1 VVFRSLAGAAL
12 AALCGACEIG
22 SSWAD
27 APKRELAPAVLFV
40 RLPVPPTAAAS
51 LVVPQL
57 LAAPERAR
65 DGSEARPFSSLREA
79 LRLAPSG
86 ALLKVEEGIWRE
98 AIEITRPVVL
108 MGRGPGRTR
117 IAPPEG
123 TRLAVAVRGADRVE
137 FYGLAIEGAQVGVQI
152 TGGAGHRLEN
162 VELRDFTEAALI
174 GQKAELVLSSS
185 RVLAVAGG
193 RLGHGIQLI
202 AGSLE
207 ARRLVMIEAGRRAI
221 VLQGARGRL
230 EDLEVSG
237 SKVGA
242 VQAIDG
248 ADVQVLRGEFEGQGG
263 ASLYAGGARLSVEG
277 AHVRHNEY
285 GIIAARGAELSVIG
299 SEVTDY
305 RVAGL
310 ALVNSHG
317 TVQHT
322 MIARGGTESGI
333 SISFADGK
341 DPVLLVDNRIKD
353 PGPIGVH
360 ITQSS
365 VTARGNI
372 ITGARPDREK
382 DMGDAFYAVESKL
395 VLDGNVMRGNAGS
408 GVSAVRCNLQLAD
421 NGFIGNGRSGVL
433 LLDRSRGTA
442 TGNLFQ
448 RNARAGVEVGE
459 QARATLARNRFDA
472 NPRLDIDTGCGK
484 GLSGTAELAAGNTF
498 ATPVRRRVCVE

>member
-1 VVFRSLAGAAL
+1 VLFRSLAVTAL

-27 APKRELAPAVLFV
+27 EPKGDLEPAVLFV

-51 LVVPQL
+51 LAAPEI
-57 LAAPERAR
+57 LAAPERPR
-65 DGSEARPFSSLREA
+65 DGSDARPFSSLREA

-86 ALLKVEEGIWRE
+86 ALLRIEEGIWRE

-108 MGRGPGRTR
+108 LGRGPGRTR
-117 IAPPEG
+117 LAPPEG
-123 TRLAVAVRGADRVE
+123 ARFAVDVRGADRVE
-137 FYGLAIEGAQVGVQI
+137 LYGLAIEGAKVGVQI
-152 TGGAGHRLEN
+152 TGGARHRLEN

-174 GQKAELVLSSS
+174 GQKAELVVSSS
-185 RVLAVAGG
+185 RVLDVAAG

-202 AGSLE
+202 GGSLE

-221 VLQGARGRL
+221 VLQAARGRL

-237 SKVGA
+237 SKMGA

-263 ASLYAGGARLSVEG
+263 ASLYAGKARLSVEG
-277 AHVRHNEY
+277 AHVRRHDY
-285 GIIAARGAELSVIG
+285 GIIAARGADLSVIG
-299 SEVTDY
+299 AEVTDY
-305 RVAGL
+305 HVAGV

-317 TVQHT
+317 TVQRT

-333 SISFADGK
+333 AISFADGK
-341 DPVLLVDNRIKD
+341 DPVLLVDNRIQD
-353 PGPIGVH
+353 PGTMGVH

-365 VTARGNI
+365 VTARGNT
-372 ITGARPDREK
+372 ITGARPDREG
-382 DMGDAFYAVESKL
+382 DMGDAFYAIDSKL
-395 VLDGNVMRGNAGS
+395 VLEGNVMRGNAGS
-408 GVSAVRCNLQLAD
+408 GVATVRSNLQLAG
-421 NGFIGNGRSGVL
+421 NGFIGNGRAGVL
-433 LLDRSRGTA
+433 LLDRSRGIA

-448 RNARAGVEVGE
+448 RNALAAVEVGE
-459 QARATLARNRFDA
+459 QARATLRRNRFDA

-484 GLSGTAELAAGNTF
+484 GLTGTAELAAGNTF